1 MRELVQPAS
10 APVVRLMPIRT
21 LVVSRDLAFR
31 QRAVTVL
38 GDLGVAAFAF
48 AALEMADEVVAL
60 VARER
65 PNVVVLDTIGCAP
78 AVDRLVY
85 ELFVSAPRVGVVL
98 VGCRDDRAYRLHTL
112 DKWGW
117 AEELVRAV
125 QRAYRCGNPLKE
137 ESAHAHQQPC

>member
-1 MRELVQPAS
+1 MAELAQS
-10 APVVRLMPIRT
+10 APAPVIRLMPIRT
-21 LVVSRDLAFR
+21 LVISRDLAFR

-48 AALEMADEVVAL
+48 ASLELADEVVAL
-60 VARER
+60 VTRER
-65 PNVVVLDTIGCAP
+65 PNVVVLDTVGCAG
-78 AVDRLVY
+78 AVDRVVY
-85 ELFVSAPRVGVVL
+85 ELYTASPRVGIVL
-98 VGCRDDRAYRLHTL
+98 VGCRGDRAFRLHTL

-125 QRAYRCGNPLKE
+125 QAAYHCGNPLKE